1 MFAEAV
7 SFRSAPLTCQI
18 KNAGPFNL
26 SLDLQRR
33 IGKLGG
39 HGGQNNR
46 TANTNQ
52 QTNPSWDQDRSN

>member
-7 SFRSAPLTCQI
+7 SFRSAPLTCQF
-18 KNAGPFNL
+18 KDAGPFNL
-26 SLDLQRR
+26 SLDLQRH
-33 IGKLGG
+33 IGKLRGNSR
-39 HGGQNNR
+39 QNNR